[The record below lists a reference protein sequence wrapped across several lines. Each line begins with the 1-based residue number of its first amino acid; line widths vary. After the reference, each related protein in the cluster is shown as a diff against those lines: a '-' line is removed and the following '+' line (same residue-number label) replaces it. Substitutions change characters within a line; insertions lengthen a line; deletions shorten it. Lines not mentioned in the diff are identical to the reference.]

1 MRIRFLGAADTVTGS
16 KHLVEF
22 HDGNRI
28 LLDCG
33 MFQGFKLFRERNW
46 AALPIDARSIDAV
59 VLSHAHLD
67 HSGWLP
73 VLVKSGFKGPV
84 IATAAT
90 RALCE
95 VLLLDAAH
103 LQEEDAR
110 RANRHHYS
118 RHTPALPLFTRADVQ
133 RTMSRFQTLEP
144 GRDHRQ
150 GSARVRFTPVGH
162 LLGACA
168 VTLAQ
173 GGATLAFSGDL
184 GRPDDLLMPPPQT
197 LDRADV
203 MIVES
208 TYGNRLHPHS
218 NPQAA
223 LGQIVRDAVQR
234 GGSVLLPAFAV
245 GRAQALLLLLQRLR
259 AAGEIA
265 PRLPIFIDSPMA
277 VEATGLY
284 LRHRRLLRVPA
295 AQVQSLCDGV
305 RLVTTVAQSMRLVGS
320 RMPRIVISASGMA
333 TGGRVLHHLKA
344 MAPDAR
350 HHIVLAGFQVGGSR
364 GAHLLA
370 GAPEVKIHGQYVPVR
385 AQVSALQGVSGHADA
400 NQVLDW
406 LRALRKPPD
415 QTFVVHGEPDAAD
428 TLRHRIQDELHWRA
442 RVPQQGEVVDV

>member
-16 KHLVEF
+16 KHLVELS
-22 HDGNRI
+22 DGNRI

-118 RHTPALPLFTRADVQ
+118 RHTPALPLFTRSDAQ
-133 RTMSRFQTLEP
+133 RTMARFQTLEP

-168 VTLAQ
+168 VTLTQ
-173 GGATLAFSGDL
+173 SDATLAFSGDL

-218 NPQAA
+218 DPQAA
-223 LGQIVRDAVQR
+223 LGQIVRDTVQR

-284 LRHRRLLRVPA
+284 LRHKRLLRVPA

-305 RLVTTVAQSMRLVGS
+305 RLVTTVAQSMRLVAS

-370 GAPEVKIHGQYVPVR
+370 GAPEVKIHGQYVPVH

>member
-1 MRIRFLGAADTVTGS
+1 MRIHFLGAADTVTGS
-16 KHLVEF
+16 KHLIEVN
-22 HDGNRI
+22 GSRI

-46 AALPIDARSIDAV
+46 AALPVEARSIDAV

-118 RHTPALPLFTRADVQ
+118 RHAPALPLFTRADAQ
-133 RTMSRFQTLEP
+133 RALARFQTLEP
-144 GRDHRQ
+144 GRDHTQ
-150 GSARVRFTPVGH
+150 GAARIRFTPVGH

-168 VTLAQ
+168 VTLSQ
-173 GGATLAFSGDL
+173 GDATLAFSGDL

-197 LDRADV
+197 LAHADV

-208 TYGNRLHPHS
+208 TYGNRLHPRS
-218 NPQAA
+218 DVMAA
-223 LGQIVRDAVQR
+223 LGQIVRDTVQR
-234 GGSVLLPAFAV
+234 GGSVLMPAFAV

-265 PRLPIFIDSPMA
+265 PQLPIFVDSPMA
-277 VEATGLY
+277 VQATALY
-284 LRHRRLLRVPA
+284 LRHKRLLRVPA

-305 RLVTTVAQSMRLVGS
+305 RLVSTVAQSMRLVAS

-333 TGGRVLHHLKA
+333 TGGRVLHHLKV

-370 GAPEVKIHGQYVPVR
+370 GATEVKIHGQYVPVR
-385 AQVSALQGVSGHADA
+385 AQVSSLQGVSGHADG
-400 NQVLDW
+400 NQILDW
-406 LRALRKPPD
+406 LRALRKPPM

-428 TLRHRIQDELHWRA
+428 TLRHRIQDELQWRA
-442 RVPQQGEVVDV
+442 RVPQHGEVVNV